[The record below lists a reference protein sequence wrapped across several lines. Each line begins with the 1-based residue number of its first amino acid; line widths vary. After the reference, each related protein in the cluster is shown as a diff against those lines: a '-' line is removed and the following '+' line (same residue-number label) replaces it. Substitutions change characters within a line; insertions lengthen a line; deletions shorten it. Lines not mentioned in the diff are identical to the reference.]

1 MVQIDET
8 TSSYDREKPEERP
21 AKLIGGVVVI
31 NVGAPAETAMKER
44 KDRLEDALNATRAGN
59 ALPSV
64 IGCLILLNLSGQ
76 LINECLLFFV

>member
-8 TSSYDREKPEERP
+8 PSYHNREKLQERP

-31 NVGAPAETAMKER
+31 NVGTATETEMKER
-44 KDRLEDALNATRAGN
+44 KERLEDALNATRAGN
-59 ALPSV
+59 ALPSE
-64 IGCLILLNLSGQ
+64 IGGLILPNLSGQ